1 MMSLNEIFYLF
12 IDILLIII
20 GMSVLGLA
28 AAISKKMFETVY
40 NACPDALA
48 NAANDDI
55 TPLCVAAMKN
65 DKELFFRLLELG
77 MPLSTDSKI
86 FL

>member
-1 MMSLNEIFYLF
+1 
-12 IDILLIII
+12 
-20 GMSVLGLA
+20 MSVLGLA

-48 NAANDDI
+48 DAANDDI
-55 TPLCVAAMKN
+55 TPLCIAAMKN

-77 MPLSTDSKI
+77 MPLSTDSKMI
-86 FL
+86 FH

>member
-1 MMSLNEIFYLF
+1 
-12 IDILLIII
+12 
-20 GMSVLGLA
+20 MSVLGLA
-28 AAISKKMFETVY
+28 AAISKEMFETVY

-65 DKELFFRLLELG
+65 DKELFFRLLKLG
-77 MPLSTDSKI
+77 MPLSTASEIIFMLQNSKQCF
-86 FL
+86 FLVTIS